1 MDPDPKTH
9 PILSYVMARL
19 PSLGHKSP
27 GPSFDIEQPPQPSQP
42 PPPQSLFPR
51 LSDPALLSSMRR
63 AVGDVAQTRSVLHT
77 LGPRPDHETVDTAK
91 LKLSELESNLSK
103 QLEDLVLS
111 PRPCEIDRDY
121 EKLLKEAED
130 KLEKIY
136 RKAERGVEQD
146 KEEEGVEVEEEV
158 EVEVTEEV
166 VGVLREG
173 SSKGIERVDLSNR
186 RLRFL
191 PEGFGRVVGLKV
203 LNLSNNQLQ
212 FKAVLVHMVGCVCIS
227 AVDENV
233 YFSSVNVVSSHFVA
247 VLMSSFPSNDHTAK
261 QVIPDSITGLEI
273 LEELNLASNLL
284 EALPDSIG
292 LLQNL
297 KILDVSSN
305 KIEVLPDTICH
316 CRSLLELDV
325 SFNCLTYLPTNIGHE
340 MSHLQRL
347 SIQLN
352 KISSLPTSIG
362 EMRSLR
368 HLDAHFNELCGLPPA
383 IGKLTNLETLNLS
396 SNFSDLKELPETF
409 GDLTNLKELDLSNN
423 QISALPDSF
432 GRLDNLTKLNLD
444 QNPLVIPPPEVIKE
458 GVEAVKIY
466 MAKRWIDILVEEERK
481 NMLEV
486 QEQAQTGWLTRS
498 TSWLKAYAT
507 GVSATVSGFLSPRVP
522 RDPYLDQ
529 LL

>member
-27 GPSFDIEQPPQPSQP
+27 GPSFDIEQPPQPPQP

-91 LKLSELESNLSK
+91 LKLSEIESNLSK

-111 PRPCEIDRDY
+111 PRPCEIDRLEWRALLAEKEKKIREEAEKEIGFYKMVLQLDEMHRDY

-146 KEEEGVEVEEEV
+146 KEEEGVEEEV

-203 LNLSNNQLQ
+203 LNLSNNQL
-212 FKAVLVHMVGCVCIS
+212 
-227 AVDENV
+227 
-233 YFSSVNVVSSHFVA
+233 
-247 VLMSSFPSNDHTAK
+247 

-340 MSHLQRL
+340 MSNLQRL
-347 SIQLN
+347 LIQLN

-368 HLDAHFNELCGLPPA
+368 HLDAHFNELRGLPPA

-481 NMLEV
+481 SMLEV

-498 TSWLKAYAT
+498 ASWLKTYAT
-507 GVSATVSGFLSPRVP
+507 GVSATVSGFLSPKVS

-529 LL
+529 QL